1 MSGSSHAIDLIHT
14 RQDFARELTALRERA
29 GLTVRQVAAATGVH
43 GAHSTVG
50 DWFAGRGLP
59 ATGSRDLLDRVL
71 RACGVD
77 DVAELERWVEAWRR
91 VRRAPGPRPAGP
103 EPYRG
108 LAGFQVEDAE
118 WFFGRRALT
127 EELVERVTR
136 GHGLH
141 LVVGASGSGKSSLLR
156 AGLIPALGERP
167 ALLFTPGTR
176 PPDELSGLVVVDQF
190 EEVFTT
196 SSPGQ
201 ALIAELAEAASDG
214 ATVVLGLRADFYA
227 HALRHPPLLA
237 AARDGQFAVGP
248 MSEAEL
254 REAIVE
260 PARKARVELGE
271 GLVDLLLSEVAPR
284 AGAHEA
290 GVLPLLS
297 HALYATWR
305 QGGGRRLTIADY
317 RAVGGIEGAV
327 AASATQVY
335 TSLSGPQQELARRLF
350 VDLVHVAADTADT
363 RRRVATERL
372 PEEVLDRFVAQ
383 RLITADTDSVEI
395 SHEALLTAWPLLRQ
409 WLEEDRA
416 GLVIR
421 RQLADAAAA
430 WEREHRDPA
439 LLYRGARLAAARE
452 LATIQQE
459 DRAFLDASAAREAGE
474 LAAARRRT
482 RRLYQLVAGLAAM
495 LLLTVVATVV
505 SVRSVETVSDQRNQA
520 LSGKA
525 ANEAVALRGT
535 NPALAAQIGLAAYR
549 LAPTAE
555 ARGALLSTFATPYST
570 RITGHT
576 GAVYAAEFTP
586 DGRLLATTG
595 TDGTV
600 RLWDVGARHAPRP
613 LAVLPGSGGLLGAA
627 IRGDGRLLATAGQDG
642 TARLWDL
649 ADPARP
655 AAAATLRG
663 HEGEIRR
670 VAFSPD
676 GRTLASA
683 GADRTVRLW
692 DVTTPARAERLS
704 VLGGH
709 GDGVSAAVFAPGGR
723 TLATTS
729 GDSTVRLWDVA
740 DPREPRRMA
749 EVRHTDR
756 VLAAAYSPDGRT
768 LATGGFDNTLRLWDV
783 RDPARPVALA
793 ALSGHVNGI
802 VAVAFS
808 PDGRTVAT
816 GSYDLTVRLWDIA
829 EPRFAAVP
837 LTLTGHT
844 DTVYAV
850 AFSPDGRTLASGG
863 RDTTARLWEV
873 RGPVLYGHSG
883 PIHSAV
889 PGARGRLLVANSYRR
904 AHLWD
909 LSDPGRPAPLATLK
923 EHTDNVLTAA
933 FTPDGARLVTVSLDR
948 TARVWD
954 VRDPRRPV
962 RLGMVSAPANTFTL
976 ALRPDARVLAVG
988 EDGGVVRVWDLSDPR
1003 EPVETRVLRAHTDRV
1018 LGLAFR
1024 SDGRVL
1030 ASAGADRTVRLW
1042 ELSDPRRPVALS
1054 TISAHANSVAAV
1066 AFAPSGDVLASAGYD
1081 HTARLWDLSDPR
1093 GPRPLSVL
1101 TGHSNSVN
1109 GLAFSPDGRTLVT
1122 AGFDGTA
1129 RVWDITRPRSPGP
1142 PVPLAG
1148 HTDRVN
1154 SVAFGPGGATLV
1166 TGSSDSTA
1174 RLWDM
1179 DPERVARRLC
1189 ALATPRITAAEWQ
1202 HYFPGLTFEP
1212 PCGDHT

>member
-1 MSGSSHAIDLIHT
+1 MSESSHAIDLIHT
-14 RQDFARELTALRERA
+14 RQDFARELTAARERA
-29 GLTVRQVAAATGVH
+29 GLTVRQVAAATGVQ
-43 GAHSTVG
+43 GAHSTIG

-59 ATGSRDLLDRVL
+59 STGSRDLLDRVL

-77 DVAELERWVEAWRR
+77 DPAERERWREAWLR

-127 EELVERVTR
+127 EELLDRLTNGS

-156 AGLIPALGERP
+156 AGLIPELGERP
-167 ALLFTPGTR
+167 VRLFTPSTR
-176 PPDELSGLVVVDQF
+176 PPGELGGFVVVDQF

-201 ALIAELAEAASDG
+201 ALIAELAEAAADG

-237 AARDGQFAVGP
+237 AARNGQFAVGP
-248 MSEAEL
+248 MNEAEL

-271 GLVDLLLSEVAPR
+271 GLVDLLLREVAPR

-335 TSLSGPQQELARRLF
+335 AALSGPQRELARRLF

-363 RRRVATERL
+363 RRRVSAERL
-372 PEEVLDRFVAQ
+372 PEEMEEVLDRFVAQ
-383 RLITADTDSVEI
+383 RLITADTDAVEI

-416 GLVIR
+416 ELVIR

-452 LATIQQE
+452 LGATQPS
-459 DRAFLDASAAREAGE
+459 DRAFLDASVDREAGE

-495 LLLTVVATVV
+495 LLLTVAATVV
-505 SVRSVETVSDQRNQA
+505 SVRSLDTVSDQRNQA

-586 DGRLLATTG
+586 DGRRLVTTG

-613 LAVLPGSGGLLGAA
+613 LAVVPGSGGLLGAA

-642 TARLWDL
+642 AARLWDL
-649 ADPARP
+649 VDPARP
-655 AAAATLRG
+655 AEVATLRG

-670 VAFSPD
+670 VSFSPD

-692 DVTTPARAERLS
+692 DVTTPALARQLAE
-704 VLGGH
+704 LGGY
-709 GDGVSAAVFAPGGR
+709 GDGVSAAVFAPDGR
-723 TLATTS
+723 TLAGTS
-729 GDSTVRLWDVA
+729 GDATVRLWDVA
-740 DPREPRRMA
+740 DPRKPRQVA
-749 EVRHTDR
+749 QVRHTDR

-783 RDPARPVALA
+783 REPAAPVELA
-793 ALSGHVNGI
+793 ALTGHVSGI

-816 GSYDLTVRLWDIA
+816 GSYDLTVRLWDIT
-829 EPRFAAVP
+829 EPAFAAVP
-837 LTLTGHT
+837 VALTGHT

-873 RGPVLYGHSG
+873 TGPVLYGHAG
-883 PIHSAV
+883 PVHSAV
-889 PGARGRLLVANSYRR
+889 PGPGGRLLVANSYRR

-909 LSDPGRPAPLATLK
+909 LSDPDRPAPLVMLK
-923 EHTDNVLTAA
+923 EHTDNILTAA
-933 FTPDGARLVTVSLDR
+933 FTPDGARLATVSLDR
-948 TARVWD
+948 TARLWD

-962 RLGMVSAPANTFTL
+962 RLGTTSAPANTFTL

-1003 EPVETRVLRAHTDRV
+1003 APVELRVLRAHTDRV
-1018 LGLAFR
+1018 LGLAF
-1024 SDGRVL
+1024 SPDGRTL
-1030 ASAGADRTVRLW
+1030 ASASADRMVRLW
-1042 ELSDPRRPVALS
+1042 DLSDPRRPAALA
-1054 TISAHANSVAAV
+1054 TIGGHANTVAAV
-1066 AFAPSGDVLASAGYD
+1066 AFAPSGRVLASAGYD

-1093 GPRPLSVL
+1093 APRSLSVL
-1101 TGHSNSVN
+1101 SGHSNSVN
-1109 GLAFSPDGRTLVT
+1109 GLAFSPDGRTLAT

-1129 RVWDITRPRSPGP
+1129 RVWDITRPGSPGP
-1142 PVPLAG
+1142 PVPLTG

-1154 SVAFGPGGATLV
+1154 SVVFAPGGLV
-1166 TGSSDSTA
+1166 TGSSDSTV
-1174 RLWDM
+1174 RMWDM

-1202 HYFPGLTFEP
+1202 RHFPGLPFEP
-1212 PCGDHT
+1212 PCR